1 MRKLLLSLFVVCFGS
16 LLTIVTPVAQ
26 AGSQDPEQIVKSTTE
41 QVLGALRQEGVG
53 EDRQRVYGI
62 IEQMIVPHFDFRKMS
77 QWVLGKNWKQA
88 NTEEQGRFVDEF
100 RKLLVRTYST
110 ALMEYSDQEITY
122 LPSHAAPEGG
132 TATVKTQVNSTDGPP
147 IPIDYR
153 LYQRD
158 GDWKVFDVAIDGIS
172 LVANYRTSFN
182 EEISTKG
189 FAGLID
195 TLASRNQ
202 QP

>member
-16 LLTIVTPVAQ
+16 LLTIVAPVAQ

-41 QVLGALRQEGVG
+41 QVLGALRQDGVR
-53 EDRQRVYGI
+53 EDPERVYGI
-62 IEQMIVPHFDFRKMS
+62 IEQMILPHFDFRRMS
-77 QWVLGKNWKQA
+77 QWVLGKNWRQA
-88 NTEEQGRFVDEF
+88 NPEEQVRFVDEF

-122 LPSHAAPEGG
+122 LPSHAAPDGD
-132 TATVKTQVNSTDGPP
+132 TATVKTRVNQNGGPP

-172 LVANYRTSFN
+172 LVANYRTTFN
-182 EEISTKG
+182 QEISTNG
-189 FAGLID
+189 FAGLIER
-195 TLASRNQ
+195 LASRNQ